1 LDLKNLNNFFV
12 DLLSRSRW
20 RTNCSNPKYQR
31 TQALEYLRYETRV
44 AAGAI
49 RIRKVKSNLVEV
61 TGLFVMFV
69 RNGLNPADLEP
80 LK

>member
-1 LDLKNLNNFFV
+1 LICYRVRDGAPIA
-12 DLLSRSRW
+12 
-20 RTNCSNPKYQR
+20 RTEIS
-31 TQALEYLRYETRV
+31 
-44 AAGAI
+44 AARGRGAI